1 MKNEP
6 LLKNNFSGLQHL
18 GIPVTNLDQSVSFYA
33 RLGFTR
39 VLSSQVHETAGTIHV
54 AMMKRD
60 NVIVEL
66 YQLVGKELEELRSRS
81 DGHIDH
87 IAFDVK
93 DVEKAFEELRVAGFE
108 TIEEEPVSLNF
119 WDKGC
124 KYFAIRGP
132 NGEKLEFNQIL

>member
-1 MKNEP
+1 MENEI
-6 LLKNNFSGLQHL
+6 LLKNNFNGLQHL
-18 GIPVTNLDQSVSFYA
+18 GIPVTNLEQSVTFYTK
-33 RLGFTR
+33 LGFTR
-39 VLSSQVHETAGTIHV
+39 ILTSKVPDPAGAIHV

-87 IAFDVK
+87 IAFDVI
-93 DVEKAFEELRVAGFE
+93 DIDKAFSELKVAGFE
-108 TIEEEPVSLNF
+108 TIEDKPVFLGF
-119 WDKGC
+119 WDRGC

-132 NGEKLEFNQIL
+132 NREKLEFNQIL

>member
-1 MKNEP
+1 MGNEI
-6 LLKNNFSGLQHL
+6 LLKNNLNGLQHL
-18 GIPVTNLDQSVSFYA
+18 GIPVTNLDHSVSFYNK
-33 RLGFTR
+33 LGFNH
-39 VLSSQVHETAGTIHV
+39 VLSAQVPDPAGLIQV

-66 YQLVGKELEELRSRS
+66 YQIIGKDLEELRSRS

-93 DVEKAFEELRVAGFE
+93 DIDKAFGELKVAGFE
-108 TIEEEPVSLNF
+108 IIQDEPVSLDF

>member
-1 MKNEP
+1 MGNEI
-6 LLKNNFSGLQHL
+6 LLKNNFNGLQHL
-18 GIPVTNLDQSVSFYA
+18 GIPVTNLEKSVIFYTK
-33 RLGFTR
+33 LGFTR
-39 VLSSQVHETAGTIHV
+39 VLTSKVPDSAGTIHV

-93 DVEKAFEELRVAGFE
+93 DIDNAFGELKAAGFE
-108 TIEEEPVSLNF
+108 TIEDQPVFLDF
-119 WDKGC
+119 WNKGC

-132 NGEKLEFNQIL
+132 NGEKLEFNQII

>member
-1 MKNEP
+1 MGNEI
-6 LLKNNFSGLQHL
+6 LLKNNFNGLQHL
-18 GIPVTNLDQSVSFYA
+18 GIPVTNLEKSVIFYTK
-33 RLGFTR
+33 LGFTR
-39 VLSSQVHETAGTIHV
+39 VLTSKVPDSAGTIHV

-93 DVEKAFEELRVAGFE
+93 DIEKAFGELRVAGFE
-108 TIEEEPVSLNF
+108 TIEEEPVFLDF

>member
-1 MKNEP
+1 VP
-6 LLKNNFSGLQHL
+6 D
-18 GIPVTNLDQSVSFYA
+18 P
-33 RLGFTR
+33 
-39 VLSSQVHETAGTIHV
+39 AGAIHV

-93 DVEKAFEELRVAGFE
+93 DIEKAFGELRVAGFE
-108 TIEEEPVSLNF
+108 TIEEEPVFLDF

-132 NGEKLEFNQIL
+132 NGEKLEFNQILKKFKMNAALLCQLKLIN